1 MIGQMNFIMIKQV
14 FGSLLE
20 DMSISGIIQVGKAD
34 VGKGFNLLM
43 KEFFD
48 EKVESS
54 SVVYTDWF
62 RNLNIYRPYY
72 NIQYPLA
79 YLIAHQIVYMLNTK
93 QLMPEQFIAVL
104 EAGASKSQYEL
115 LKSIN
120 IDSVS
125 YTHLT
130 LPTTF

>member
-1 MIGQMNFIMIKQV
+1 M
-14 FGSLLE
+14 
-20 DMSISGIIQVGKAD
+20 
-34 VGKGFNLLM
+34 
-43 KEFFD
+43 
-48 EKVESS
+48 
-54 SVVYTDWF
+54 VYTDWF

-120 IDSVS
+120 IDLNNIADYIQIFWDS
-125 YTHLT
+125 YNQLVDD
-130 LPTTF
+130 LLKEV